1 MLLFSSKHSWLT
13 VAVRNLGGVWQQAA
27 ACNCQV
33 SAVIETVYELWGI
46 LIRAQ
51 LHGMTP
57 IQGARAIV
65 QTRTAAN
72 LWLEYINLTDS
83 QKCTFHVSSNQITW
97 WLQCMEYAKGGSNVE
112 SETLSCQP
120 NMPSWCQRFWVFP
133 LIPGAVVTMQVWLF
147 PQYVSMKRALKDI
160 KKKVY
165 LIHNVSKCF

>member
-112 SETLSCQP
+112 SETSVMPTQHAVMMTKVLGLSPHPRCCCY
-120 NMPSWCQRFWVFP
+120 NA
-133 LIPGAVVTMQVWLF
+133 GVVVPPIRQHEKSIERHQEESIFNTQC
-147 PQYVSMKRALKDI
+147 I
-160 KKKVY
+160 
-165 LIHNVSKCF
+165 